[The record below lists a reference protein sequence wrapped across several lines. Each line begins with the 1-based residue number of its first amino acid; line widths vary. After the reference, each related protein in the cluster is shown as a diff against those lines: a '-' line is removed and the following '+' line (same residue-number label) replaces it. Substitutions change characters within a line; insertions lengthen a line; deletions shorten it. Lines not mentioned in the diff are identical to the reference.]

1 MRIRDSGLD
10 RIRIRVKKF
19 GSATMQFSAIVSLKD
34 GEDLALLEEEE
45 QQKELELGRGNRAR
59 KEVAYQEQLS
69 ERDWLKVSR
78 NGCS

>member
-1 MRIRDSGLD
+1 
-10 RIRIRVKKF
+10 
-19 GSATMQFSAIVSLKD
+19 LKD

-69 ERDWLKVSR
+69 ERDWLKVSL

>member
-1 MRIRDSGLD
+1 
-10 RIRIRVKKF
+10 
-19 GSATMQFSAIVSLKD
+19 LKD

-69 ERDWLKVSR
+69 ERDWLKVSLY
-78 NGCS
+78 GCSQNGKGSVADT

>member
-1 MRIRDSGLD
+1 
-10 RIRIRVKKF
+10 
-19 GSATMQFSAIVSLKD
+19 MQFSAIFSLKD

-69 ERDWLKVSR
+69 ERDWLKVSHTECLVKCVR
-78 NGCS
+78 CQELDSGRANMEGGGK

>member
-1 MRIRDSGLD
+1 VLW
-10 RIRIRVKKF
+10 
-19 GSATMQFSAIVSLKD
+19 QD

-69 ERDWLKVSR
+69 ERDWLKVSDVDDVVHTKF
-78 NGCS
+78 SFQLIL